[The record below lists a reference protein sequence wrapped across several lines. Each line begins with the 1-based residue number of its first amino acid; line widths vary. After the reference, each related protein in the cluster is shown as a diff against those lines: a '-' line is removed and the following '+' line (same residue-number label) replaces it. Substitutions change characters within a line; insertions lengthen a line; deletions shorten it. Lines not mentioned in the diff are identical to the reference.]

1 MSILEKKVSAPEDG
15 IKIKEYLKKELE
27 LSTRLIRSASLNK
40 RIFVNDEVVKMNRI
54 LKDGEII
61 KIDLEKDESQDI
73 APEKMDIDIIYED
86 EDILVVNKNP
96 FMVVHPT
103 KSYQSGTLANGVINY
118 FRESNQNCIVRL
130 VSRLDMNTS
139 GLIIIAKNQFSH
151 GMLSKELSGN
161 NVEKKYLAIV
171 HGNLEKASGII
182 DLPIYKPEEIQDG
195 IKNGIKR
202 VIDERG
208 QRSITHY
215 KVIEN
220 FEKSSLVECRL
231 ETGRTHQIRV
241 HLSSMGHPIY
251 GDTLYGYGEE
261 EEELIKRQALHAYAL
276 DFKSPR
282 TGDILS
288 LKSELPQDMVEL
300 IEKIENNKEWI

>member
-1 MSILEKKVSAPEDG
+1 MSILEKKVINIEEG
-15 IKIKEYLKKELE
+15 TKIREYLKAELG
-27 LSTRLIRSASLNK
+27 LSTRLIRSASIDK

-54 LKDGEII
+54 LNAGEII
-61 KIDLEKDESQDI
+61 KIDLAKDESQDI
-73 APEKMDIDIIYED
+73 APEKMDIGIIYED

-118 FRESNQNCIVRL
+118 FMESNQNCIVRL

-139 GLIIIAKNQFSH
+139 GLIIIAKNQFAH
-151 GMLSKELSGN
+151 GMLSKEMSDN
-161 NVEKKYLAIV
+161 KVEKRYLAIV
-171 HGNLEKASGII
+171 HGNLEKDSGTI
-182 DLPIYKPEEIQDG
+182 DLPIYKPEEIENG
-195 IKNGIKR
+195 IKNGIRR

-208 QRSITHY
+208 QRSVTHY
-215 KVIEN
+215 KVIESFGN
-220 FEKSSLVECRL
+220 ASLVECKL

-241 HLSSMGHPIY
+241 HLNSIGHPIY

-282 TGDILS
+282 TEEMLS
-288 LKSELPQDMVEL
+288 LKSELPQDILDL
-300 IEKIENNKEWI
+300 IEKIKNNIE

>member
-1 MSILEKKVSAPEDG
+1 MSILENKVINIVEG
-15 IKIKEYLKKELE
+15 TKIREYLKTELG
-27 LSTRLIRSASLNK
+27 LSTRLIRSASINK
-40 RIFVNDEVVKMNRI
+40 KIFVNDEVVKMNRVLNI
-54 LKDGEII
+54 GEII
-61 KIDLEKDESQDI
+61 KIDLAKDESQDI

-86 EDILVVNKNP
+86 EDILVVNKRP

-103 KSYQSGTLANGVINY
+103 KNYQSGTLANGVINY
-118 FRESNQNCIVRL
+118 FMESNQNCIVRL

-151 GMLSKELSGN
+151 GMLSKEMSDN
-161 NVEKKYLAIV
+161 NVEKRYLAIV
-171 HGNLEKASGII
+171 HGNLEKNSGTI
-182 DLPIYKPEEIQDG
+182 DLPIYKPEG
-195 IKNGIKR
+195 IENGIKR

-208 QRSITHY
+208 QRSVTHY
-215 KVIEN
+215 KVIES
-220 FEKSSLVECRL
+220 FENASLVECKL

-241 HLSSMGHPIY
+241 HLSSLGHPIY

-282 TGDILS
+282 TGEMLS
-288 LKSELPQDMVEL
+288 LKSELPQDMKEL
-300 IEKIENNKEWI
+300 INKLK

>member
-1 MSILEKKVSAPEDG
+1 MSILEKKV
-15 IKIKEYLKKELE
+15 IKIEEGTKIREYLKVELG
-27 LSTRLIRSASLNK
+27 LSTRLIRSASIDK

-54 LKDGEII
+54 LNVGEII
-61 KIDLEKDESQDI
+61 KIDLAKDESQDI

-86 EDILVVNKNP
+86 EDILVVNKKP

-118 FRESNQNCIVRL
+118 FMESNQNCIVRL

-151 GMLSKELSGN
+151 GTLSKQMSDN
-161 NVEKKYLAIV
+161 NVEKRYLTIV
-171 HGNLEKASGII
+171 HGNLEKDSGTI
-182 DLPIYKPEEIQDG
+182 DLPIYKPEG
-195 IKNGIKR
+195 IENGIRR

-215 KVIEN
+215 KVIES
-220 FEKSSLVECRL
+220 FENSSLVECKL

-241 HLSSMGHPIY
+241 HLSSIGHPIY
-251 GDTLYGYGEE
+251 GDTLYGFGEE

-282 TGDILS
+282 TREIIS
-288 LKSELPQDMVEL
+288 LKSELPQDMKEL
-300 IEKIENNKEWI
+300 INKLK

>member
-1 MSILEKKVSAPEDG
+1 MSILEKKVINIEEG
-15 IKIKEYLKKELE
+15 TKIREYLKTELG
-27 LSTRLIRSASLNK
+27 LSTRLIRSASIDK

-54 LKDGEII
+54 LNAGEII
-61 KIDLEKDESQDI
+61 KIDLAKDESQDI
-73 APEKMDIDIIYED
+73 APEKMDIGIIYED
-86 EDILVVNKNP
+86 EDILVVNKKP

-118 FRESNQNCIVRL
+118 FMESNQNCIVRL

-151 GMLSKELSGN
+151 GMLSKEMSEN
-161 NVEKKYLAIV
+161 KVKKRYLAIV
-171 HGNLEKASGII
+171 HGNLEKESGTI
-182 DLPIYKPEEIQDG
+182 DLPIYKPEG
-195 IKNGIKR
+195 IENGIRR

-208 QRSITHY
+208 QRSVTHY
-215 KVIEN
+215 KVIES
-220 FEKSSLVECRL
+220 FENASLVECKL

-241 HLSSMGHPIY
+241 HLNSIGHPIY

-282 TGDILS
+282 TGEMLS
-288 LKSELPQDMVEL
+288 LKSELPQDILDL
-300 IEKIENNKEWI
+300 IEKIKNSKE

>member
-1 MSILEKKVSAPEDG
+1 MSILEKQVVNIEKG
-15 IKIKEYLKKELE
+15 TKIREYLKVELG
-27 LSTRLIRSASLNK
+27 LSTRLIRSASLGK
-40 RIFVNDEVVKMNRI
+40 RIFVNDEVVKMNRV
-54 LKDGEII
+54 LNEGEII

-73 APEKMDIDIIYED
+73 APEKMDIDIVYED
-86 EDILVVNKNP
+86 EDILVVNKKP

-118 FRESNQNCIVRL
+118 FMESGQNCIVRL

-151 GMLSKELSGN
+151 GMLSKEMSEN
-161 NVEKKYLAIV
+161 KVEKKYLALV
-171 HGNLEKASGII
+171 HGIMKEKQGTI
-182 DLPIYKPEEIQDG
+182 DLPIYKPEG
-195 IKNGIKR
+195 IENGIRR

-215 KVIEN
+215 KVVEEYN
-220 FEKSSLVECRL
+220 ESSLVECKL

-241 HLSSMGHPIY
+241 HLSHLGHPIY
-251 GDTLYGYGEE
+251 GDTLYGDGDEE
-261 EEELIKRQALHAYAL
+261 DLIKRQALHAFGL

-282 TGDILS
+282 SGEILS
-288 LKSELPQDMVEL
+288 LRAELPDDMKEL
-300 IEKIENNKEWI
+300 IIKLK

>member
-1 MSILEKKVSAPEDG
+1 MSILENKVINIVEG
-15 IKIKEYLKKELE
+15 TKIREYLKTELG
-27 LSTRLIRSASLNK
+27 LSTRLIRSASITK
-40 RIFVNDEVVKMNRI
+40 RIFVNDEVVKMNRV
-54 LKDGEII
+54 LNVGEII
-61 KIDLEKDESQDI
+61 KIDLAKDESQDI
-73 APEKMDIDIIYED
+73 APEKMNIDIIYED

-118 FRESNQNCIVRL
+118 FMESNQSCIVRL

-151 GMLSKELSGN
+151 GMLSKEMSDN
-161 NVEKKYLAIV
+161 NVQKRYLAIV
-171 HGNLEKASGII
+171 HGKLEKDSGTI
-182 DLPIYKPEEIQDG
+182 DLPIYKPDG
-195 IKNGIKR
+195 TENGIRR

-220 FEKSSLVECRL
+220 FENASLVECKL

-241 HLSSMGHPIY
+241 HLTSLGHPIY

-261 EEELIKRQALHAYAL
+261 EERLIKRQALHAYGL

-282 TGDILS
+282 TGELLS
-288 LKSELPQDMVEL
+288 LKSELPQDMKEL
-300 IEKIENNKEWI
+300 INKLK

>member
-1 MSILEKKVSAPEDG
+1 MSILEKKV
-15 IKIKEYLKKELE
+15 IKVEEGTKIREYLKVELG
-27 LSTRLIRSASLNK
+27 LSTRLIRSASIDK
-40 RIFVNDEVVKMNRI
+40 RIFVNNEVVKMNRI
-54 LKDGEII
+54 LNAGEII
-61 KIDLEKDESQDI
+61 KIDLAKDESQDI

-86 EDILVVNKNP
+86 EDILVVNKKP

-118 FRESNQNCIVRL
+118 FMESNQNCIVRL

-151 GMLSKELSGN
+151 GMLSKEMSEN
-161 NVEKKYLAIV
+161 KVEKRYLAIV
-171 HGNLEKASGII
+171 HGNLEKDSGTI
-182 DLPIYKPEEIQDG
+182 DLPIYKPEG
-195 IKNGIKR
+195 IENGIRR

-215 KVIEN
+215 KVIES
-220 FEKSSLVECRL
+220 FENASLVECKL

-241 HLSSMGHPIY
+241 HLSSIGHPIY
-251 GDTLYGYGEE
+251 GDTLYGFGEE
-261 EEELIKRQALHAYAL
+261 EEKLIKRQALHAYAL

-282 TGDILS
+282 TGETLS
-288 LKSELPQDMVEL
+288 LKSELPQDMKEL
-300 IEKIENNKEWI
+300 INKLK

>member
-1 MSILEKKVSAPEDG
+1 MSILEKQVVNIEKG
-15 IKIKEYLKKELE
+15 TKIREYLKVELG
-27 LSTRLIRSASLNK
+27 LSTRLIRSASLGK
-40 RIFVNDEVVKMNRI
+40 RIFVNDEVVKMNRV
-54 LKDGEII
+54 LNEGEII

-73 APEKMDIDIIYED
+73 APEKMDIDIVYED
-86 EDILVVNKNP
+86 EDILVVNKKP

-118 FRESNQNCIVRL
+118 FMESGQNCIVRL

-151 GMLSKELSGN
+151 GMLSKEMSEN
-161 NVEKKYLAIV
+161 KVEKKYLALV
-171 HGNLEKASGII
+171 HGIMKEKQGTI
-182 DLPIYKPEEIQDG
+182 DLPIYKPEG
-195 IKNGIKR
+195 IENGIRR

-215 KVIEN
+215 KVVEEYN
-220 FEKSSLVECRL
+220 ESSLVECKL

-241 HLSSMGHPIY
+241 HLSYLGHPIY
-251 GDTLYGYGEE
+251 GDTLYGDGDEE
-261 EEELIKRQALHAYAL
+261 DLIKRQALHAFGL

-282 TGDILS
+282 SGEILS
-288 LKSELPQDMVEL
+288 LRAELPDDMKEL
-300 IEKIENNKEWI
+300 ISKLK